1 MVSLAFRMCGGWSA
15 LSGLQHGQTSKATGD
30 RISSVSGLI
39 MRNAEAVSG
48 GRVSV
53 PRAGMD
59 TSGVLR
65 ALTPLRALSLSHLCT
80 SPRGVLWGARG

>member
-1 MVSLAFRMCGGWSA
+1 
-15 LSGLQHGQTSKATGD
+15 
-30 RISSVSGLI
+30 

-80 SPRGVLWGARG
+80 SPRGVLWGHGAEPMACTQREAREPGSCSDAQGFDTTPQGSCEGLTAL

>member
-1 MVSLAFRMCGGWSA
+1 
-15 LSGLQHGQTSKATGD
+15 
-30 RISSVSGLI
+30 

-80 SPRGVLWGARG
+80 SQRGVLWGGKGLSRWRAPSGRLGGRAAAVMPKALIRRPREAARG

>member
-1 MVSLAFRMCGGWSA
+1 
-15 LSGLQHGQTSKATGD
+15 
-30 RISSVSGLI
+30 